1 MTMTATILAE
11 ATTPA
16 GDVPAAVIETLLR
29 DHLADHRATLIT
41 CTSTP
46 FPHEGTNDSTTFYRV
61 TLIWTR
67 PSHGWQVETATW
79 VLKHW
84 QAGGQRDRALGITQS
99 REVLAWEQGWLRA
112 SALPSGVI
120 VPLIGVWRTPD
131 NREAWLAMTDVS
143 TELAAFPR
151 MGLSADQVISRSQT
165 ILARL
170 AHFHALWERPERWSA
185 LQTASWLRRP
195 ESYLW
200 DMAPTYARALG
211 RLPHEEAPSTA
222 SAPPVWDGLSAD
234 LEAFLTARPADERRL
249 WEHLLVDRQ
258 ALMDGLTAYPQTL
271 LHNDLDD
278 RNIGLRW
285 SKRGAV
291 DPSSAPEQPDPFVS
305 PRTSL
310 VLIDW
315 EWLALGPA
323 ALDVANIL
331 QRIPVLIMLGAPVG
345 AVIPPV
351 VWSDALLDD
360 YFAHYRA
367 AGGRCGDAASW
378 RRACGLAI
386 IVQGLA
392 QMPFLQGS
400 LRRVIRGEIP
410 PPQLTG
416 IPAEVMRAHLQ
427 NSLPIME
434 QMEQRVIREARR
446 WLG

>member
-1 MTMTATILAE
+1 MIVE
-11 ATTPA
+11 ATAPTS
-16 GDVPAAVIETLLR
+16 DVPPEVIETILR
-29 DHLADHRATLIT
+29 EHLADHGATLRS
-41 CTSTP
+41 CTSAP
-46 FPHEGTNDSTTFYRV
+46 FAHEGTNDSTTFYRV
-61 TLIWTR
+61 TLTWTR
-67 PSHGWQVETATW
+67 QSHRGEVETATW
-79 VLKHW
+79 ILKHW
-84 QAGGQRDRALGITQS
+84 QAGGQRDRTLGITQS
-99 REVLAWEQGWLRA
+99 REVLAWEAGWLRP
-112 SALPSGVI
+112 SALPDGVI
-120 VPLIGVWRTPD
+120 VPLLGVWRAPD

-151 MGLSADQVISRSQT
+151 MGLSADQVISRSQA
-165 ILARL
+165 ILAHL
-170 AHFHALWERPERWSA
+170 ARFHALWERPERWSV
-185 LQTASWLRRP
+185 LQSAPWLRRP

-211 RLPHEEAPSTA
+211 RLPHEEATATA
-222 SAPPVWDGLSAD
+222 SAPPVWEGLSAD
-234 LEAFLTARPADERRL
+234 LDAFLTARSADERRL

-258 ALMDGLTAYPQTL
+258 ALVDGLTIYPQTL

-285 SKRGAV
+285 AKGRTAAQ
-291 DPSSAPEQPDPFVS
+291 SSAPDQPD
-305 PRTSL
+305 L

-331 QRIPVLIMLGAPVG
+331 QRIPVLIMLGSPVG
-345 AVIPPV
+345 AMIPPV
-351 VWSDALLDD
+351 VWSDALLDG

-367 AGGRCGDAASW
+367 AGGRCIDANGW
-378 RRACGLAI
+378 RRACGLAL

-392 QMPFLQGS
+392 QMPFIQGS

-416 IPAEVMRAHLQ
+416 IPDEVMRAHLQ

-446 WLG
+446 WLI

>member
-1 MTMTATILAE
+1 
-11 ATTPA
+11 
-16 GDVPAAVIETLLR
+16 
-29 DHLADHRATLIT
+29 
-41 CTSTP
+41 
-46 FPHEGTNDSTTFYRV
+46 
-61 TLIWTR
+61 
-67 PSHGWQVETATW
+67 
-79 VLKHW
+79 
-84 QAGGQRDRALGITQS
+84 
-99 REVLAWEQGWLRA
+99 
-112 SALPSGVI
+112 
-120 VPLIGVWRTPD
+120 
-131 NREAWLAMTDVS
+131 MTDVS

-151 MGLSADQVISRSQT
+151 MGLLAEQVISRSQA
-165 ILARL
+165 ILAHL
-170 AHFHALWERPERWSA
+170 ARFHALWERPGRWSA
-185 LQTASWLRRP
+185 LQSATWLRRP

-211 RLPHEEAPSTA
+211 RLPHEEAPATA

-234 LEAFLTARPADERRL
+234 LDAFLTARPTDERRL

-258 ALMDGLTAYPQTL
+258 ALVDGLTAYPQTL

-285 SKRGAV
+285 AKDR
-291 DPSSAPEQPDPFVS
+291 SALDQPDPFVS
-305 PRTSL
+305 HRTSL

-331 QRIPVLIMLGAPVG
+331 QRIPVLIMLGSPVG

-351 VWSDALLDD
+351 VWSDALLDG

-367 AGGRCGDAASW
+367 AGGRCIDANGW
-378 RRACGLAI
+378 RRACGLAL

-392 QMPFLQGS
+392 QMPFMQGS

-416 IPAEVMRAHLQ
+416 IPPAVMRAHLQ
-427 NSLPIME
+427 GGLPIME

-446 WLG
+446 WLV

>member
-1 MTMTATILAE
+1 MTMTATMTVE
-11 ATTPA
+11 ATAPTSE
-16 GDVPAAVIETLLR
+16 VPAAVIETILCE
-29 DHLADHRATLIT
+29 HLADPRATLRS
-41 CTSTP
+41 CTSAP
-46 FPHEGTNDSTTFYRV
+46 FAHEGTNDSTTFYRV
-61 TLIWTR
+61 TLTWTR
-67 PSHGWQVETATW
+67 QSHGWAVETATW
-79 VLKHW
+79 ILKHW
-84 QAGGQRDRALGITQS
+84 RAGGRRDRTLGITQS
-99 REVLAWEQGWLRA
+99 REVLAWEAGWLRP
-112 SALPSGVI
+112 SALPDGVI
-120 VPLIGVWRTPD
+120 VPLIGVWRAPD

-151 MGLSADQVISRSQT
+151 MGLSAEQVISRSQA
-165 ILARL
+165 ILAHL
-170 AHFHALWERPERWSA
+170 ARFHALWERPGRWSA
-185 LQTASWLRRP
+185 LQSATWLRRP

-211 RLPHEEAPSTA
+211 RLPHEEAPATA

-258 ALMDGLTAYPQTL
+258 ALVDGLTAYPQTL

-278 RNIGLRW
+278 RNIGLHWAKDR
-285 SKRGAV
+285 
-291 DPSSAPEQPDPFVS
+291 SALDQPDPFVS
-305 PRTSL
+305 HRTSL

-331 QRIPVLIMLGAPVG
+331 QRIPVLIMLGSPVG

-351 VWSDALLDD
+351 VWSDALLDG

-367 AGGRCGDAASW
+367 AGGRCIDANGW
-378 RRACGLAI
+378 RRACGLAL

-392 QMPFLQGS
+392 QMPFMQGS

-416 IPAEVMRAHLQ
+416 IPPAVMRAHLQ
-427 NSLPIME
+427 GSLPIME

-446 WLG
+446 WLV